1 MDILIYGI
9 YIIKIFKIINTN
21 NCCLEHIIQWNN
33 KYIIVADSWNKCFK
47 IINLE
52 NGIIKDIEKQHTD
65 YVICIKKIY
74 HPKYGESLL
83 SAARDNTIKLWSI
96 N

>member
-1 MDILIYGI
+1 M
-9 YIIKIFKIINTN
+9 
-21 NCCLEHIIQWNN
+21 HIIQWNS
-33 KYIIVADSWNKCFK
+33 KYIIVADFGNKCFK

-65 YVICIKKIY
+65 YVKCIKKINY
-74 HPKYGESLL
+74 PKYGESLL
-83 SAARDNTIKLWSI
+83 SAGSDNTIKLWSI